1 MAKNKQRKAWH
12 ADLKWL
18 FGLLAAILLTVSLTS
33 LAMYRLSSDPD
44 INKVKEKIANEEPG
58 KRNADI
64 GHGEDKDGKSSKSI
78 SEPKIILGDK
88 EYTPEELKNMDQK
101 ELQALMKKYG
111 MDKGSENRGKDS
123 REKGKG
129 DISKPDREI
138 FGEGGIDPKMIS
150 EMMEGQMS
158 AMTGPMF
165 MPAIIEFMDDARQGM
180 YFSIFLST
188 LIGALLFLIPMIIF
202 SNRWGRLASPSVVL
216 LIASLPVFI
225 LNIVL
230 KGGGMFGTMSKEE
243 GFFSVIGSMAD
254 VNYGLFLGLVL
265 TAAVLILVSITLS
278 LAMSIFTKKP
288 AEAKK

>member
-1 MAKNKQRKAWH
+1 MLKNKQRKAWH

-18 FGLLAAILLTVSLTS
+18 FGLLAAILLTISLTS
-33 LAMYRLSSDPD
+33 LAMYRLSADSGL
-44 INKVKEKIANEEPG
+44 NKAKEKIASEEPG
-58 KRNADI
+58 KGSADI
-64 GHGEDKDGKSSKSI
+64 GHTEDKDGKASKSI

-88 EYTPEELKNMDQK
+88 EYTPEELKNMDEK
-101 ELQALMKKYG
+101 EVQALMKKYG
-111 MDKGSENRGKDS
+111 MDKGSGSWGKDS

-129 DISKPDREI
+129 DISKPEREI
-138 FGEGGIDPKMIS
+138 FSEGGINPKMIS
-150 EMMEGQMS
+150 EMMGSQMS
-158 AMTGPMF
+158 AMAGPMF
-165 MPAIIEFMDDARQGM
+165 MPAIIEFMDNARQGT

-202 SNRWGRLASPSVVL
+202 SHRWGRIVSPSVVL

-225 LNIVL
+225 FNIAL
-230 KGGGMFGTMSKEE
+230 KGGGMFGAISKKE

-265 TAAVLILVSITLS
+265 TAAVLILGSVALS